1 MTKLLIQHG
10 PAKGQKIQVALE
22 NKNSEGVIFAPRE
35 ETIEAITSYCNSIP
49 NLNKDNTYI
58 DPQFYYSTYN
68 KELAKLLDSQF
79 NYPIEIS
86 RRDCRKNKEMIY
98 EYFDK
103 YVDAIKPITNNVI
116 TPGFSIEAIDWKFD
130 YSIDFYDDFKKR
142 YDFKKY
148 YLSLMLSAKI
158 FHSKN
163 DTEDILE
170 DLKENIDQNDGIY
183 LIINH
188 IPSQDNNYDSLD
200 PETLSNILYF
210 IYTLKQENIDIIV
223 GYTFLN
229 SVLYAMLDCE
239 AVSSGWFNKLRKFD
253 SNRFDDVDKYGK
265 RKKRYTSTSS
275 LTYMTI
281 ELIKE
286 FKDDIDI
293 SILYSKTACDEKALE
308 DEDNVSFVDLEH
320 QYWEA
325 LSNILSEIN
334 KEETLVDKIKFVKNR
349 ISISREILEKIMNV
363 TQNKEIVQDKVKNA
377 FKHIDDWGFAIEL
390 FEKKASL
397 IL

>member
-1 MTKLLIQHG
+1 
-10 PAKGQKIQVALE
+10 
-22 NKNSEGVIFAPRE
+22 
-35 ETIEAITSYCNSIP
+35 
-49 NLNKDNTYI
+49 
-58 DPQFYYSTYN
+58 
-68 KELAKLLDSQF
+68 
-79 NYPIEIS
+79 
-86 RRDCRKNKEMIY
+86 
-98 EYFDK
+98 
-103 YVDAIKPITNNVI
+103 
-116 TPGFSIEAIDWKFD
+116 
-130 YSIDFYDDFKKR
+130 
-142 YDFKKY
+142 
-148 YLSLMLSAKI
+148 
-158 FHSKN
+158 
-163 DTEDILE
+163 
-170 DLKENIDQNDGIY
+170 
-183 LIINH
+183 
-188 IPSQDNNYDSLD
+188 
-200 PETLSNILYF
+200 
-210 IYTLKQENIDIIV
+210 
-223 GYTFLN
+223 
-229 SVLYAMLDCE
+229 
-239 AVSSGWFNKLRKFD
+239 
-253 SNRFDDVDKYGK
+253 
-265 RKKRYTSTSS
+265 
-275 LTYMTI
+275 MTI